1 MLPHPP
7 VSPDLNPIEHVWDM
21 LGRRLRRYN
30 PRPTTL
36 RQVEV
41 ALQQIWRRLP
51 QRLIRRCIN
60 MRQRLRAVIQN
71 RGENGSSQRQ
81 VAREMGVN
89 QSVISRAHSRFQ
101 QTGLFGRQRG
111 QGRRRETTARD
122 DRRIVAACCFYADR
136 QKSA

>member
-1 MLPHPP
+1 MLVVIQHYLHDGFFEKTALPLLPHPP

-30 PRPTTL
+30 PRPTAL

-60 MRQRLRAVIQN
+60 MRQRLQAVIQN
-71 RGENGSSQRQ
+71 RGGNTP
-81 VAREMGVN
+81 
-89 QSVISRAHSRFQ
+89 H
-101 QTGLFGRQRG
+101 
-111 QGRRRETTARD
+111 
-122 DRRIVAACCFYADR
+122 
-136 QKSA
+136 